1 MDQIQPY
8 LDYFGN
14 HPNWAVAVVFLI
26 AMGEALLVIGL
37 FVPSTAVLIGAGALV
52 GTGKLPF
59 WPIMIATTIG
69 CITGDQL
76 SYWAGRM
83 FGDRLRNLWP
93 LKNYPHLLAKGE
105 DYVKNHG
112 GISIALGRFVP
123 GIKSVVPGIA
133 GMFGMGQMFFLSINV
148 VSGIAWAA
156 LHLLPGVVLG
166 QALALA
172 GELSGRL
179 LIVLLVLLSILAVAG
194 WLIRLLAASISP
206 YRKAVQGRISRWA
219 KSKSSPSMKRF
230 GAVIAPQNPNSVL
243 LILLIALG
251 LAAIV
256 ALVDLL
262 SGLVLRQAVGNFD
275 HSLFNYFS
283 ELRSI
288 PGDEL
293 FVRITMLGDEPV
305 LFAVAAVPIIWFL
318 FIKNW
323 RAAIV
328 TFVAV
333 AAAKLVLLGFNF
345 EFNSPGVE
353 AARLGFKFPSSH
365 ALMSGTVL
373 GVLGVLGA
381 RGIGRWSQ
389 ALIVASCAMAVI
401 AISFSRLYLG
411 VSWFSDIVG
420 GILIASIIAVIYSVA
435 IATIHLGRFKPL
447 ALLAT
452 SAVVLFIAGGINIEN
467 NFDKKAERYQPIN
480 KMVSFSQVEYLAWGW
495 SKIPGQR
502 INLVGTP
509 SEAFVIQWVG
519 SLSSLKAALAR
530 DHFTLWDKWGWR
542 DALPYLNP
550 NAALANLAPRPA
562 VHEGLKAKLTGTLF
576 DQTHNPERIVL
587 RAFQSNVRVLS
598 TTAERVYLINVTHE
612 NLKPNLGMFA
622 VPSDEAISA
631 DEMATILKTLTD
643 DPQIETLARNVLAGQ
658 PVLILKPKS

>member
-1 MDQIQPY
+1 MDQIQSY

-14 HPNWAVAVVFLI
+14 HPNWAIAVVFLI

-59 WPIMIATTIG
+59 WPVMIATTIG

-112 GISIALGRFVP
+112 GVSIALGRFVP

-179 LIVLLVLLSILAVAG
+179 LIVLLVLLAVLAIAG
-194 WLIRLLAASISP
+194 WLIRLIAASISP
-206 YRKAVQGRISRWA
+206 YRKAAQGYISQWA
-219 KSKSSPSMKRF
+219 KSKSSPAMKRF

-243 LILLIALG
+243 LILLVVLG
-251 LAAIV
+251 LAALV
-256 ALVDLL
+256 ALIDLL
-262 SGLVLRQAVGNFD
+262 SGLVLKQAVGNFD

-283 ELRSI
+283 ELRSV

-318 FIKNW
+318 FKQNW
-323 RAAIV
+323 RAAIA
-328 TFVAV
+328 TFAAV
-333 AAAKLVLLGFNF
+333 AAAKLISLGFNF
-345 EFNSPGVE
+345 QFNSGGFE
-353 AARLGFKFPSSH
+353 AARLGFKFPSNH

-389 ALIVASCAMAVI
+389 ALIVASCAMVVI

-420 GILIASIIAVIYSVA
+420 GVLIASIISVIYSVA
-435 IATIHLGRFKPL
+435 IATIHMRRFKPL

-452 SAVVLFIAGGINIEN
+452 SIAVLFIAGGINIQN

-480 KMVSFSQVEYLAWGW
+480 KMVSFGQSDYLASGW
-495 SKIPGQR
+495 SKVPGQR
-502 INLVGTP
+502 INLVGTA

-519 SLSSLKAALAR
+519 SLSSLKAALER
-530 DHFTLWDKWGWR
+530 DHFTLWDKWSWR
-542 DALPYLNP
+542 DALPYMNP
-550 NAALANLAPRPA
+550 NAALADVAPSPA

-576 DQTHNPERIVL
+576 DEIHKPKRIVL

-598 TTAERVYLINVTHE
+598 TTAERVYLINITLE
-612 NLKPNLGMFA
+612 NLKPDLGMFA
-622 VPSDEAISA
+622 VPSNEAIKP
-631 DEMATILKTLTD
+631 DDMATIIKTLTD
-643 DPQIETLARNVLAGQ
+643 DPQIETLARNMLAGQ